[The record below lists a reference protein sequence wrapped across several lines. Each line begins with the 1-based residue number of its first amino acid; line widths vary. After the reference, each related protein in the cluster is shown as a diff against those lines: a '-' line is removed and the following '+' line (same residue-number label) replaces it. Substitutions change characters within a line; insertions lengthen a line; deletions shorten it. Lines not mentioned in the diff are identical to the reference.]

1 MSEKSH
7 KLDAITLAMINR
19 RMNKVIDQLRSIGEK
34 YTSIGMDDVGEVIE
48 DIIYELDQ
56 PIMTETDI
64 DYLEKMLDERRQ
76 F

>member
-7 KLDAITLAMINR
+7 KLDAATLAMINR
-19 RMNKVIDQLRSIGEK
+19 RMNKVIDQLRSVGEK
-34 YTSIGMDDVGEVIE
+34 YSSVGMDDVGEMIE
-48 DIIYELDQ
+48 NIIHELDQ

-64 DYLEKMLDERRQ
+64 EYLEKMLDERQQ